1 MELVKGRKTRRR
13 GVSLGIVLLLVLV
26 VATLGLTLAGGS
38 SAQLWFSLRESNQ
51 VQATQG
57 ARTVVAS
64 TIEQIFESDDLSF
77 GSNLESVEMT
87 PPNVEFARLTFDPAQ
102 ASDWG
107 IPYST
112 SNAGSTQTRLGWGR
126 RIVPAGAIHLVGV
139 SRQGNVER
147 TVEAFLRVE
156 HFPYAIAAS
165 GQINTAG
172 SLTVASLDPELPGRY
187 RPADIVSNSPALN
200 AITIAPGSLITG
212 DAQAVG
218 QIIVSNPDSVDIWGE
233 VRSEAD
239 PIQLQRMDWAQLDP
253 LGSRPFEELTT
264 GYFASNEIFEGTVRR
279 DGDLTINGNLEMDA
293 AFLYVSGNLRITGDL
308 TGSGIVV
315 VRGNVMVE
323 GKATLAGANKMA
335 LLAEGSIDL
344 TGQGQNSSSFRGLV
358 YTQQGFSARQVTV
371 RGALVVDGDASSTVG
386 LRDVNIYHEPLIV
399 ESTGPRQL
407 VNFDLPLLPMAPS
420 FQPDTAFSVVN
431 RDNRNFEVYQLS
443 VIDTVVEDTGLFL
456 ADPTSYPSVT
466 PVISFPIANVFF
478 DEPWG
483 PGHEAATPGFVQDMA
498 NALSGKV
505 NPTMIAAA
513 VGTPSDPGPFIMEA
527 LVSFNDAFFGLGNMG
542 IVFTPNQVLE
552 MGEFLRPEERTRLL
566 YWREGGPLAPN

>member
-1 MELVKGRKTRRR
+1 M
-13 GVSLGIVLLLVLV
+13 SLGIVLLLVLV
-26 VATLGLTLAGGS
+26 VATLGLTLASAS
-38 SAQLWFSLRESNQ
+38 STQLWFSLRESQQ

-64 TIEQIFESDDLSF
+64 AIEQIFQSDDLAF
-77 GSNLESVEMT
+77 GTNQESLDLTLPDVD
-87 PPNVEFARLTFDPAQ
+87 FARLTFDQAQ

-107 IPYST
+107 IPHST
-112 SNAGSTQTRLGWGR
+112 SNAGSTQTTLGWGR

-139 SRQGNVER
+139 SRRGNVER

-165 GQINTAG
+165 GKINTAG
-172 SLTVASLDPELPGRY
+172 SLTVASLDPEQPGRY
-187 RPADIVSNSPALN
+187 RPADIVSNSPAPDAL
-200 AITIAPGSLITG
+200 TIAPGSLITG

-218 QIIVSNPDSVDIWGE
+218 GVVLSNPSSVEIWGE
-233 VRSEAD
+233 VRSQAD
-239 PIQLQRMDWAQLDP
+239 PIQLQRMDFAQLDP
-253 LGSRPFEELTT
+253 LGSRPFENLGS
-264 GYFASNEIFEGTVRR
+264 GYFTSDQIFEGTVRR
-279 DGDLTINGNLEMDA
+279 DGDLTVNGNLEMDA
-293 AFLYVSGNLRITGDL
+293 AFLYLTGDLRVTGDL

-315 VRGNVMVE
+315 VRGDASVE

-335 LLAEGSIDL
+335 LLAEGSINL
-344 TGQGQNSSSFRGLV
+344 TGQSRSSSSFRGLV
-358 YTQQGFSARQVTV
+358 YTQRGFNARQVTV

-407 VNFDLPLLPMAPS
+407 VNFPLTLLPLAPT
-420 FQPDTAFSVVN
+420 FQPDQAFSVIN

-443 VIDTVVEDTGLFL
+443 VIDSVVEDINLFL

-466 PVISFPIANVFF
+466 PVVAFPMANVFF

-483 PGHEAATPGFVQDMA
+483 AGHEAATPGFVQDMA
-498 NALSGKV
+498 TALQGAVS
-505 NPTMIAAA
+505 AAELTA
-513 VGTPSDPGPFIMEA
+513 AIGTPQEPGPFILESLMQF
-527 LVSFNDAFFGLGNMG
+527 SDAAFGLGNKG
-542 IVFTPNQVLE
+542 IVFAPNQVLE

-566 YWREGGPLAPN
+566 FWREGGPLAPN